1 MKPLK
6 IAILASGRGTVIPS
20 IIDAIKS
27 EIEIIISNKPN
38 APVLQLAKDY
48 NIKARYI
55 SSEKSISQTL
65 KQNYI
70 DLILLI
76 GYMRIL
82 SAKFISDW
90 ENKILNVH
98 PSLLPAYA
106 GLINLAV
113 HRAVIATGDKE
124 TGCTVHLVTNE
135 IDAGPIL
142 VQKRCPVKISDTP
155 ETLKARVQKLE
166 GEALIAAIK
175 KWREEYA

>member
-20 IIDAIKS
+20 IIDALKS
-27 EIEIIISNKPN
+27 EIIIIISNKAD

-48 NIKARYI
+48 HIKAQYAPSEQLI
-55 SSEKSISQTL
+55 SEILQRHH
-65 KQNYI
+65 I

-76 GYMRIL
+76 GYMCVL
-82 SAKFISDW
+82 SKEFISTW

-106 GLINLAV
+106 ALINLAV
-113 HRAVIATGDKE
+113 HRAVIAAGDKE
-124 TGCTVHLVTNE
+124 TGCTVHIVTNE

-142 VQKRCPVKISDTP
+142 VQKRCLVEPTDTP
-155 ETLKARVQKLE
+155 EILKARVQKLE
-166 GEALIAAIK
+166 GKALIAAIQ
-175 KWREEYA
+175 KWKEEYA